1 MAARKQ
7 GQNIWTDEMATN
19 DQNPSYMS
27 YGLGFYEY
35 FQLAEDLGATGVP
48 VVNAGMCCMGQ
59 SYGESQSSAPDIN
72 SAEFQRYIQDALD
85 LVEFCRGDETTKW
98 GKVRIA
104 MGHKDPF
111 ALKYLGIGNEQWGNK
126 FYERYEAF
134 VDAFAKAKS
143 RKSKSVR

>member
-1 MAARKQ
+1 
-7 GQNIWTDEMATN
+7 
-19 DQNPSYMS
+19 
-27 YGLGFYEY
+27 
-35 FQLAEDLGATGVP
+35 
-48 VVNAGMCCMGQ
+48 MGQ

-111 ALKYLGIGNEQWGNK
+111 ALKYVGIGNEQWGNK

-134 VDAFAKAKS
+134 VDAFAKAKEENPS
-143 RKSKSVR
+143 LYGDIELMFTAGVDDGDSDKVNYAAAYKEADKWLKAHPGKTINDFAEQ